1 MLRVFTVF
9 LALVLLSK
17 LSLGQDIVEDA
28 NWLKGFRTEADYLEP
43 LVYWDIKRFTL
54 EDVAQG
60 KVRLKSVRQ
69 FEPRD
74 EWEGV
79 YYANTG
85 IGDNRFI
92 WNTQGGFFSFYFYH
106 TLKSLNFGKVT
117 PSSGFIELEYEKLP
131 LALADRKPGYKTR
144 LIKVRIDETHFL
156 VPESRLR
163 DFCERAVGLNTDLD
177 DVFHY
182 WMKDKE
188 GVQAERL
195 EGIPVLP
202 VEYRKFIRY
211 PAEAKIVSIGETK
224 VIPNKQST
232 KEYNFD
238 EIHYSVTINEGTD
251 KQLKKGMNVFV
262 NDLGEWIQLT
272 RVSHKTSV
280 GFIRRDFDEN
290 GREECRDSEG
300 GNGQIIPCKVIRI
313 GMTAKTIGNL

>member
-1 MLRVFTVF
+1 MLRVFKVF

-17 LSLGQDIVEDA
+17 LSLGQDIVEDE
-28 NWLKGFRTEADYLEP
+28 NWLKGFRTEADHLEP
-43 LVYWDIKRFTL
+43 LLYWDIKRFTL
-54 EDVAQG
+54 EDVARG

-85 IGDNRFI
+85 IGDDRFI

-106 TLKSLNFGKVT
+106 TLKSLDFGKAT

-131 LALADRKPGYKTR
+131 FALARRKPGYKTR
-144 LIKVRIDETHFL
+144 LIKVRIDGTHFL

-177 DVFHY
+177 EIYYY
-182 WMKDKE
+182 WMKDDE
-188 GVQAERL
+188 RVVAERL

-202 VEYRKFIRY
+202 VEYRKFLRY
-211 PAEAKIVSIGETK
+211 PEKVKIVSIGK
-224 VIPNKQST
+224 RKIIPNEQST

-238 EIHYSVTINEGTD
+238 DIHYTVTINAGAD
-251 KQLKKGMNVFV
+251 KKLRTGMNFFV

-272 RVSHKTSV
+272 RVSKRTSV

-290 GREECRDSEG
+290 GREECRDAEG
-300 GNGQIIPCKVIRI
+300 GNGQSIPCKIIRI
-313 GMTAKTIGNL
+313 GMTAKTQGNL